1 MSAALAGP
9 MRAVGSRKSE
19 VSGSSDSSAAESFPI
34 SVSFHLSY
42 VVDAWLI
49 YRGLY
54 WVERTWFWRIE
65 RTIYVKR
72 TCRSSVRMTRMN
84 KRTEVAW
91 AQWLGPGRGL
101 VWQVQSESRCWWSLG
116 TSGTALFSTL
126 FFPLGEHIQLPS
138 GSFGYTRREP
148 LGVCVGIGAWNYP
161 FQIACWKSAP
171 ALACGKNGLF
181 LYMWA
186 TLSPR
191 TRFHPCPTP

>member
-138 GSFGYTRREP
+138 GSIRNSFWGGLKCDMPIRRPNRVRHASLE
-148 LGVCVGIGAWNYP
+148 LGGEMGWRYKYRSHWHMEV
-161 FQIACWKSAP
+161 F
-171 ALACGKNGLF
+171 
-181 LYMWA
+181 
-186 TLSPR
+186 
-191 TRFHPCPTP
+191 